1 MNRKLAFYDIIF
13 YMALPFLAWNYGKD
27 IIGDYYAML
36 LSTVPGIFYT
46 VYRFWKER
54 QFNIIGIFIIG
65 SLVLNTTVDLL
76 SGSAEKMIINGIYLG
91 LFYVV
96 IHLVALLIRKPFA
109 LYFAV
114 EFVALQGFHRKQSRD
129 LYYTKGIF
137 KWFQLIQFIF
147 IIRGLFMA
155 GLKMW
160 LLQKYG
166 VDGYGS
172 MIIYRQVAGWFFGIL
187 ITGLYLYTN
196 VPINHYLKSKAA

>member
-1 MNRKLAFYDIIF
+1 
-13 YMALPFLAWNYGKD
+13 
-27 IIGDYYAML
+27 
-36 LSTVPGIFYT
+36 VPGIFYT

-109 LYFAV
+109 LYFEV
-114 EFVALQGFHRKQSRD
+114 KFVALQGFHHKQSQD
-129 LYYTKGIF
+129 LYYSRGII

-147 IIRGLFMA
+147 IIRRLFMA

-196 VPINHYLKSKAA
+196 VPINHYFICQIKRDNILSSKFCPT